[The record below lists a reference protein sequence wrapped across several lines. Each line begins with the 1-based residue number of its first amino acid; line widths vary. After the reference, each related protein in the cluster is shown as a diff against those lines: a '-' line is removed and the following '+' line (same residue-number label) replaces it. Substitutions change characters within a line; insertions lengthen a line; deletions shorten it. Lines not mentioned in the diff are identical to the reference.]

1 MRRVILSPIMKRI
14 FNAAVVAGVICGA
27 AACVG
32 PRKTDAERAADNE
45 TAERVQAAFAADKML
60 YARHITV
67 FADGSVVTLGGYAWT
82 PEELTA
88 AAQDAEQVAGV
99 TKVVNRIEVDRG
111 AVTDSAV
118 AR

>member
-1 MRRVILSPIMKRI
+1 MRRVILLPVMRRI
-14 FNAAVVAGVICGA
+14 FNTAVVAVIVCGA

-32 PRKTDAERAADNE
+32 PRKTDAERAADSD
-45 TAERVQAAFAADKML
+45 TAGRVQGAFAADKVL

-67 FADGSVVTLGGYAWT
+67 RADNGVVTLGGYAWT
-82 PEELTA
+82 PEELLA
-88 AAQDAEQVAGV
+88 AQQDAEQVSGV

-118 AR
+118 TR

>member
-1 MRRVILSPIMKRI
+1 MLPIMRRI
-14 FNAAVVAGVICGA
+14 FNTAVVAVIVCGA

-32 PRKTDAERAADNE
+32 PRKTDAERAADND
-45 TAERVQAAFAADKML
+45 TAGRVQAALTADKVL

-67 FADGSVVTLGGYAWT
+67 SADGSVVTLGGYAWT
-82 PEELTA
+82 PEELLQA
-88 AAQDAEQVAGV
+88 KQDAEEVAGV

-118 AR
+118 TR